1 MIWGEVINSVRR
13 IHLDLVQE
21 CSVPAALVSKD
32 AELTDAEIP
41 FPEAVDDF
49 DEWEEIAIPPELQDI
64 IPLHPVER
72 ALIEGP
78 VLPIQQVRFVSSAEI
93 ERLFASI
100 LVLEKDWL
108 SKAKLLT
115 PDRVRFL
122 ENAIAVQA
130 LKLSVRAGFR
140 SLKPMKEI

>member
-1 MIWGEVINSVRR
+1 MIWGEIINSVRK

-21 CSVPAALVSKD
+21 CSVPAALVSRD
-32 AELTDAEIP
+32 AELDPAGIS
-41 FPEAVDDF
+41 FPESVDDF
-49 DEWEEIAIPPELQDI
+49 DEWEEIPLPVELQDV

-72 ALIEGP
+72 ALVEGP
-78 VLPIQQVRFVSSAEI
+78 VLPIQHVRFVSAAEI

-100 LVLEKDWL
+100 LALEKDWL
-108 SKAKLLT
+108 TRIASLT

>member
-1 MIWGEVINSVRR
+1 MIWGDVINAVRK

-21 CSVPAALVSKD
+21 CSVPPALVSKD
-32 AELTDAEIP
+32 LELAPAEIP

-49 DEWEEIAIPPELQDI
+49 DEWEETPLPAELQDV
-64 IPLHPVER
+64 IPLHSVER
-72 ALIEGP
+72 ALVEGP
-78 VLPIQQVRFVSSAEI
+78 VLPIQHVRFVSSSGI
-93 ERLFASI
+93 ESLFASV
-100 LVLEKDWL
+100 LALEKDWL
-108 SKAKLLT
+108 TRAKLLT